1 MQLKFLTM
9 SRRFSHLMNERQKRL
24 HSTGYLYIKSDFA
37 LGYRHTV
44 LCTYK
49 QTTKWTRYSLLLL
62 LEFLIRIA
70 YTFSFNL
77 IYSVRVCFIHSAYL
91 I

>member
-24 HSTGYLYIKSDFA
+24 HFTAYLYIKSDFA
-37 LGYRHTV
+37 LGYRHTA

-49 QTTKWTRYSLLLL
+49 QNTKVNSV
-62 LEFLIRIA
+62 
-70 YTFSFNL
+70 FSF
-77 IYSVRVCFIHSAYL
+77 ITP
-91 I
+91 